1 MAELPTTDELLRR
14 KAIEL
19 DELDRPRRRAEETE
33 QHLVAA
39 RAQYWKLL
47 EEFVDRA
54 RQLGVEPVT
63 WTPPARSPH
72 APRIM
77 WIEGYPLANDSVVSA
92 PPLRYCKAERR
103 RVRRPVPEIVPIT
116 ELCLFVPRVESR
128 PGTSGVLFDQ
138 QTVSGGTW
146 PEIVRLEHAS
156 SILTA
161 LERRL
166 ETSLLALMD

>member
-19 DELDRPRRRAEETE
+19 DELDRPRRRAEANE
-33 QHLVAA
+33 QHLAAA

-63 WTPPARSPH
+63 WTPRAKSAH
-72 APRIM
+72 TPRIM
-77 WIEGYPLANDSVVSA
+77 WIEGYPLANDSIVSA
-92 PPLRYCKAERR
+92 PPLEYCKAERR
-103 RVRRPVPEIVPIT
+103 RVRRPVPEVVSVD
-116 ELCLFVPRVESR
+116 ELCLFVPRAEAR
-128 PGTSGVLFDQ
+128 PGTPGVLFDQ
-138 QTVSGGTW
+138 QTVSAGTW
-146 PEIVRLEHAS
+146 PDIARLEHAS

-166 ETSLLALMD
+166 ESSLLALMD